1 MFSKTL
7 WKVQDKKALRCQGIV
22 LALALCSGACT
33 AAQALV
39 VARIVNRIFFLHQAL
54 ASVYTLFIVLVAIIL
69 LKGLFQW
76 LEEHFALQVAGLVK
90 HTLLDKLLEQVGVLG
105 PGEMEHRQ
113 RGEFFTLLT
122 QGLGT
127 LDVYFCRYLPQL
139 FKSALIPIAY
149 LIVVFPL
156 DWISGVIFLIATP
169 LIPGFMML
177 IGKWSRKMAGSSWE
191 AMARMGGYLQD
202 VLAGLATLRN
212 WNREYQQ
219 EKKIRKVSDDFRL
232 ASMKT
237 LRVAFLSA
245 LTLELF
251 TTISIALVAV
261 GLGIRLADGREV
273 FEVALF
279 IILLAPEYFQ
289 PLRQLGQRYHDSQ
302 NAILSADQMFSFLS
316 RTTSARKVHEERN
329 TVAEGASS
337 GESVSPE
344 ILSAGTDFGKLLEN
358 QPPQVILNKLAFSWG
373 EREVLKEI
381 NLQLEPGE
389 IYAVAGRSGA
399 GKTTLLR
406 ILAGALSQ
414 QQGEYQVNGREF
426 QGWSHLA
433 MIPAQP
439 YFFHGS
445 LLENITMGRD
455 ISLEQVQKVC
465 RIIGAEDFILQLP
478 QSYDTILGQEG
489 IRLSGGQGQLVSIAR
504 AMVDENRNGLLL
516 CDEATSSLDAQTE
529 AVVEAALDKLYAG
542 RTVLIS
548 AHRLHT
554 LERAKKI
561 FVLEEGKIVQQGSY
575 QELAQDKDGSF
586 ARMLQEGLA
595 V

>member
-7 WKVQDKKALRCQGIV
+7 WKVQDRKALKCQGAV
-22 LALALCSGACT
+22 LALSLGSGACT
-33 AAQALV
+33 AVQAFV
-39 VARIVNRIFFLHQAL
+39 VARIVNRIFFLQQNL
-54 ASVYTLFIVLVAIIL
+54 ASAYNLFILLVAIIL

-90 HTLLDKLLEQVGVLG
+90 HTLLDKLLDQVGVLG

-156 DWISGVIFLIATP
+156 DWISGLIFLIATP

-316 RTTSARKVHEERN
+316 RTSSARKAQEEKS

-337 GESVSPE
+337 GETLSPE
-344 ILSAGTDFGKLLEN
+344 ILSAGTDSGELLES
-358 QPPQVILNKLAFSWG
+358 QSPQVILNKLTFSWG
-373 EREVLKEI
+373 EREVLKGI
-381 NLQLEPGE
+381 DLQLEPGE
-389 IYAVAGRSGA
+389 IYAIAGRSGT

-445 LLENITMGRD
+445 LLENITLGRD
-455 ISLEQVQKVC
+455 IPVERVKEVC
-465 RIIGAEDFILQLP
+465 RNIGAEKFILQLP
-478 QSYDTILGQEG
+478 QGYDTILGQEG

-516 CDEATSSLDAQTE
+516 CDEATSSLDAQSE
-529 AVVEAALDKLYAG
+529 EVVEAALDKLYAG

-575 QELAQDKDGSF
+575 QELAQDTTGAF

>member
-7 WKVQDKKALRCQGIV
+7 WKVQDKKALKCQGAV
-22 LALALCSGACT
+22 LALSLGSGACT
-33 AAQALV
+33 AVQAFV
-39 VARIVNRIFFLHQAL
+39 VARIVNRIFFLQQNL
-54 ASVYTLFIVLVAIIL
+54 ASAYNLFILLVAIIL
-69 LKGLFQW
+69 LRGLFQW
-76 LEEHFALQVAGLVK
+76 MEEHFALQVAGLVK

-122 QGLGT
+122 QGLGN

-202 VLAGLATLRN
+202 VLTGLATLRN

-302 NAILSADQMFSFLS
+302 NAILSADQMFGFLARVS
-316 RTTSARKVHEERN
+316 SAKKMPEEKN
-329 TVAEGASS
+329 TAATENVE
-337 GESVSPE
+337 
-344 ILSAGTDFGKLLEN
+344 LSQN
-358 QPPQVILNKLAFSWG
+358 HPPQIALKNLSFSWG
-373 EREVLKEI
+373 EREVLKDI
-381 NLQLEPGE
+381 HLQLEPGE
-389 IYAVAGRSGA
+389 MYAIAGRSGA

-406 ILAGALSQ
+406 ILAGALTQKS
-414 QQGEYQVNGREF
+414 GEYRVNGQDF
-426 QGWSHLA
+426 QGWNHLA

-439 YFFHGS
+439 YFFHGTV
-445 LLENITMGRD
+445 LENITLGRD
-455 ISLEQVQKVC
+455 ISVERVQKVC
-465 RIIGAEDFILQLP
+465 HVIGAEDFILQLP
-478 QSYDTILGQEG
+478 EGYNTMLGQEG
-489 IRLSGGQGQLVSIAR
+489 IKLSGGQGQLVSIAR
-504 AMVDENRNGLLL
+504 ALVDENKNGLLL
-516 CDEATSSLDAQTE
+516 CDEATSSLDVQTE
-529 AVVEAALDKLYAG
+529 GVVEAALDKLYAG

-554 LERAKKI
+554 LERVKKI

-575 QELAQDKDGSF
+575 QELAQDKNGAF

>member
-7 WKVQDKKALRCQGIV
+7 WKVQDKKALKCQGAV
-22 LALALCSGACT
+22 LALSLGSGACT
-33 AAQALV
+33 AVQAFV
-39 VARIVNRIFFLHQAL
+39 VARIVNRIFFLQQNL
-54 ASVYTLFIVLVAIIL
+54 ASAYNLFILLVAIIL
-69 LKGLFQW
+69 LRGLFQW
-76 LEEHFALQVAGLVK
+76 MEEHFALQVAGLVK

-149 LIVVFPL
+149 LIVVFPF
-156 DWISGVIFLIATP
+156 DWISGCIFLIATP

-302 NAILSADQMFSFLS
+302 NAILSADQMFDFLARVS
-316 RTTSARKVHEERN
+316 SAKKAQEEKN
-329 TVAEGASS
+329 TAATENL
-337 GESVSPE
+337 E
-344 ILSAGTDFGKLLEN
+344 LSQN
-358 QPPQVILNKLAFSWG
+358 QPPQVALNKLTFCWG
-373 EREVLKEI
+373 EREVLKGI
-381 NLQLEPGE
+381 DLQLEPGE
-389 IYAVAGRSGA
+389 IYAIAGRSGA

-406 ILAGALSQ
+406 ILAGALTEKT
-414 QQGEYQVNGREF
+414 GEYKVNGQDF

-478 QSYDTILGQEG
+478 QGYDTILGQEG

-516 CDEATSSLDAQTE
+516 CDEATSSLDVQTE
-529 AVVEAALDKLYAG
+529 SVVEAALDKLYAG

-575 QELAQDKDGSF
+575 QELVQDKNGAF

>member
-7 WKVQDKKALRCQGIV
+7 WKLQDKKALRCQGIV

-139 FKSALIPIAY
+139 FKSALIPVAY

-219 EKKIRKVSDDFRL
+219 EKKIRKVSEDFRL

-302 NAILSADQMFSFLS
+302 NAILSADQMFGFLARVS
-316 RTTSARKVHEERN
+316 SAKKAQEEKN
-329 TVAEGASS
+329 TAATENVE
-337 GESVSPE
+337 
-344 ILSAGTDFGKLLEN
+344 LLQN
-358 QPPQVILNKLAFSWG
+358 HPPQVALKNLSFNWG

-389 IYAVAGRSGA
+389 IYAIAGRSGA

-406 ILAGALSQ
+406 ILAGALTQ
-414 QQGEYQVNGREF
+414 KTGEFKVNGQVF

-445 LLENITMGRD
+445 LLENITMGRN

-478 QSYDTILGQEG
+478 QGYDTILGQEG

-529 AVVEAALDKLYAG
+529 SVVESALDKLYAG

-575 QELAQDKDGSF
+575 QELSQDKNGAF

>member
-7 WKVQDKKALRCQGIV
+7 WKVQDKKALKCQGAV
-22 LALALCSGACT
+22 LALSLGSGACT
-33 AAQALV
+33 AVQAFV
-39 VARIVNRIFFLHQAL
+39 VARIVNRIFFLQQNL
-54 ASVYTLFIVLVAIIL
+54 ASAYNLFILLVAIIL
-69 LKGLFQW
+69 LRGLFQW
-76 LEEHFALQVAGLVK
+76 MEEHFALQVAGLVK

-139 FKSALIPIAY
+139 FKSALIPVAY
-149 LIVVFPL
+149 LIVVFPF
-156 DWISGVIFLIATP
+156 DWISGLIFLIATP

-202 VLAGLATLRN
+202 VLTGLATLRN
-212 WNREYQQ
+212 WNKEYHQ

-302 NAILSADQMFSFLS
+302 NAILSADQMFDFLARVS
-316 RTTSARKVHEERN
+316 SAKKTPEEKKTATTENCE
-329 TVAEGASS
+329 
-337 GESVSPE
+337 
-344 ILSAGTDFGKLLEN
+344 LSQN
-358 QPPQVILNKLAFSWG
+358 QPPQVVLNNLTFNWG
-373 EREVLKEI
+373 EREVLKDI
-381 NLQLEPGE
+381 HLQLEPGE
-389 IYAVAGRSGA
+389 MYAIAGRSGA

-406 ILAGALSQ
+406 ILAGALTQKS
-414 QQGEYQVNGREF
+414 GEYRVNGQDF
-426 QGWSHLA
+426 QGWNHLA

-445 LLENITMGRD
+445 LLENITMGRN

-478 QSYDTILGQEG
+478 QGYDTILGQEG
-489 IRLSGGQGQLVSIAR
+489 IRLSGGQEQLVSIAR

-529 AVVEAALDKLYAG
+529 SVVESALDKLYAG

-575 QELAQDKDGSF
+575 QELSQDKNGAF

>member
-7 WKVQDKKALRCQGIV
+7 WKIQDSKALKCQGIV
-22 LALALCSGACT
+22 LALSLSSGACT
-33 AAQALV
+33 AAQAFV
-39 VARIVNRIFFLHQAL
+39 VAQIVNRIFFLQQNLDSA
-54 ASVYTLFIVLVAIIL
+54 YTLFILLVAIIL
-69 LKGLFQW
+69 LRGLFQW
-76 LEEHFALQVAGLVK
+76 MEEHFALQVAGLVK

-149 LIVVFPL
+149 LIVVFPF
-156 DWISGVIFLIATP
+156 DWISGLIFLIATP

-202 VLAGLATLRN
+202 VLTGLATLRN

-302 NAILSADQMFSFLS
+302 NAILSADQMFGFLARVS
-316 RTTSARKVHEERN
+316 SAKKAQEEKN
-329 TVAEGASS
+329 TAATENL
-337 GESVSPE
+337 E
-344 ILSAGTDFGKLLEN
+344 LSQN
-358 QPPQVILNKLAFSWG
+358 QPPQVALNKLTFCWG
-373 EREVLKEI
+373 EREVLKGI
-381 NLQLEPGE
+381 DLQLEPGG
-389 IYAVAGRSGA
+389 IYAIAGRSGA

-406 ILAGALSQ
+406 ILAGALTEKT
-414 QQGEYQVNGREF
+414 GEYKVNGQDF

-478 QSYDTILGQEG
+478 QGYDTILGQEG

-516 CDEATSSLDAQTE
+516 CDEATSSLDVQTE
-529 AVVEAALDKLYAG
+529 SVVEAALDKLYAG

-575 QELAQDKDGSF
+575 QELAQDKNGAF

>member
-7 WKVQDKKALRCQGIV
+7 WKVQDRKALRCQAAV
-22 LALALCSGACT
+22 LVLALCSGGCT

-39 VARIVNRIFFLHQAL
+39 VARSVNRIFFLHQTL
-54 ASVYTLFIVLVAIIL
+54 ASVYSLFIVLVAIIL

-90 HTLLDKLLEQVGVLG
+90 HTLLDKLLDQVGVLG

-149 LIVVFPL
+149 LFIVFPF
-156 DWISGVIFLIATP
+156 DWISGLIFLIATP

-316 RTTSARKVHEERN
+316 RTSSAKK
-329 TVAEGASS
+329 AQ
-337 GESVSPE
+337 
-344 ILSAGTDFGKLLEN
+344 AGTDSAERVSARIDSEN
-358 QPPQVILNKLAFSWG
+358 QPPQVTLNKLAFSWG
-373 EREVLKEI
+373 QREVLKGI
-381 NLQLEPGE
+381 DLQLESGE

-445 LLENITMGRD
+445 LLENITLGRD
-455 ISLEQVQKVC
+455 ISVERVKEVC
-465 RIIGAEDFILQLP
+465 RIIGAEKFILQLP
-478 QSYDTILGQEG
+478 QGYDTILGQEG

-516 CDEATSSLDAQTE
+516 CDEATSSLDAQSE
-529 AVVEAALDKLYAG
+529 EVVEAALDKLYAG

-575 QELAQDKDGSF
+575 QELSQDKNGAF

>member
-7 WKVQDKKALRCQGIV
+7 WKIQDSKALKCQGIV
-22 LALALCSGACT
+22 LALSLSSGACT
-33 AAQALV
+33 AAQAFV
-39 VARIVNRIFFLHQAL
+39 VAQIVNRIFFLQQNL
-54 ASVYTLFIVLVAIIL
+54 ASAYNLFILLVAIIL
-69 LKGLFQW
+69 LRGLFQW
-76 LEEHFALQVAGLVK
+76 MEEHFALQVAGLVK

-139 FKSALIPIAY
+139 FKSALIPVAY
-149 LIVVFPL
+149 LIVVFPF
-156 DWISGVIFLIATP
+156 DWISGLIFLIATP

-202 VLAGLATLRN
+202 VLTGLATLRN
-212 WNREYQQ
+212 WNREYHQ

-302 NAILSADQMFSFLS
+302 NAILSADQMFDFLARVS
-316 RTTSARKVHEERN
+316 SAKKAQEEKN
-329 TVAEGASS
+329 ATATENL
-337 GESVSPE
+337 E
-344 ILSAGTDFGKLLEN
+344 LSQN
-358 QPPQVILNKLAFSWG
+358 QPPQIALKNLSFSWG
-373 EREVLKEI
+373 VREVLKGI
-381 NLQLEPGE
+381 DLQLEPGE
-389 IYAVAGRSGA
+389 IYAIAGRSGA

-406 ILAGALSQ
+406 ILAGALTEKT
-414 QQGEYQVNGREF
+414 GEYKVNGQDF

-465 RIIGAEDFILQLP
+465 RIIGTEDFILQLP
-478 QSYDTILGQEG
+478 QGYDTILGQEG

-529 AVVEAALDKLYAG
+529 SVVEAALDKLYAG

-575 QELAQDKDGSF
+575 QELSQDKNGAF

>member
-7 WKVQDKKALRCQGIV
+7 WKVQDKKALKCQGAV
-22 LALALCSGACT
+22 LALSLGSGACT
-33 AAQALV
+33 AVQAFV
-39 VARIVNRIFFLHQAL
+39 VARIVNRIFFLQQNL
-54 ASVYTLFIVLVAIIL
+54 ASAYNLFILLVAIIL
-69 LKGLFQW
+69 LRGLFQW
-76 LEEHFALQVAGLVK
+76 MEEHFALQVAGLVK

-113 RGEFFTLLT
+113 RGEFFILLT

-127 LDVYFCRYLPQL
+127 LDVYFCRYLPQF

-149 LIVVFPL
+149 LIVVFPF
-156 DWISGVIFLIATP
+156 DWISGLIFLIATP

-302 NAILSADQMFSFLS
+302 NAILSADQMFGFLARVS
-316 RTTSARKVHEERN
+316 SAKKAQEEKN
-329 TVAEGASS
+329 TAATENL
-337 GESVSPE
+337 E
-344 ILSAGTDFGKLLEN
+344 LSQN
-358 QPPQVILNKLAFSWG
+358 QPPQVALNKLTFSWG
-373 EREVLKEI
+373 EREVLKGI
-381 NLQLEPGE
+381 DLQLEPGE
-389 IYAVAGRSGA
+389 IYAIAGRSGA

-414 QQGEYQVNGREF
+414 KTGEYKVNGQDF

-478 QSYDTILGQEG
+478 QGYDTILGQEG

-529 AVVEAALDKLYAG
+529 SVVEAALDKLYAG

-548 AHRLHT
+548 AHRLHA

-575 QELAQDKDGSF
+575 QELSQDKNGAF